1 MVLLKNIQSQ
11 GYSGNS
17 IASISHKDSTND
29 DKYERQDEEE
39 KENSLQQKF
48 QDEAVSKNKPDTFLE
63 IFEELEKEAKV
74 KLLSATEETDKKED
88 TVDGRKLKQ
97 LLVAKG
103 LFSNVG
109 EAHSFIQ
116 QAVLSRQLEEVGFET
131 YKRTQ
136 DKKC

>member
-11 GYSGNS
+11 GHSGNS
-17 IASISHKDSTND
+17 SISISHNNSTND
-29 DKYERQDEEE
+29 DKYERQEEE
-39 KENSLQQKF
+39 ENSLQQKF
-48 QDEAVSKNKPDTFLE
+48 QDEAISKNKLDSFLE
-63 IFEELEKEAKV
+63 VFEELEKEAKV

-88 TVDGRKLKQ
+88 AVDGRKLKQ
-97 LLVAKG
+97 LLVSKG
-103 LFSNVG
+103 VFSNVG